1 MDQDRQDPPSL
12 ENAASLGEALR
23 SARLTSGLSMAQL
36 STTTRVHPRYLT
48 ALEQGEFAVLP
59 SRIFSIGYVRAYAA
73 ALGLDELTAVERF
86 KQEFP
91 EKAVG
96 LQAPTGTSVLQ
107 MRRSSSKIL
116 AVVAGLFL
124 VVVGWNVYQRIT
136 RIEPPHPSDL
146 ASVPKDWSRE
156 ADLAARTNFTLGTAD
171 DAPPDQT
178 TPALYITPGLEEA
191 LTGLPAGD
199 SQALNLPSAPVQ
211 KAFNPRGAIY
221 GAPATTA
228 KVILQ
233 ARRPASLVI
242 RQGDGRIHFARQL
255 AAGEAWRA
263 PLDLSATIDVSA
275 PDAFDVYMNGEHNGS
290 LSGTLTSLGSL
301 NNQAQSQARQ
311 SEARIA
317 AAAENQAR
325 ARTVEAARQ
334 AQQALSAPV
343 AYPLPSPAAT
353 APAPSV
359 TTTPSLAQT
368 PPQAPIP

>member
-1 MDQDRQDPPSL
+1 MDQDRHDMPSL
-12 ENAASLGEALR
+12 EDAATLGEALR
-23 SARLTSGLSMAQL
+23 AARLVSGLSMAQL
-36 STTTRVHPRYLT
+36 STATRVHPRYLT

-86 KQEFP
+86 KREFP

-107 MRRSSSKIL
+107 LRRSSPKIL
-116 AVVAGLFL
+116 GVVGALLL
-124 VVVGWNVYQRIT
+124 VVVGWNIYQRIT

-146 ASVPKDWSRE
+146 AAIPKDWTRE
-156 ADLAARTNFTLGTAD
+156 ADLAARTPVALGAPK

-199 SQALNLPSAPVQ
+199 AQILTTPSAPVQ

-221 GAPATTA
+221 GAPATSA
-228 KVILQ
+228 RVILQ
-233 ARRPASLVI
+233 ARRPASLVV

-263 PLDLSATIDVSA
+263 PPDLAATIDVSA
-275 PDAFDVYMNGEHNGS
+275 PDAFDLYLNGEHSGA
-290 LSGTLTSLGSL
+290 LSTNQTGLGSL
-301 NNQAQSQARQ
+301 NNRALTEARQ
-311 SEARIA
+311 SEARVT
-317 AAAENQAR
+317 AAAENLTR
-325 ARTVEAARQ
+325 ARTVQAARQ
-334 AQQALSAPV
+334 AQQHHSGPTPYEAPPSPPAAAPV
-343 AYPLPSPAAT
+343 
-353 APAPSV
+353 
-359 TTTPSLAQT
+359 QE
-368 PPQAPIP
+368 

>member
-1 MDQDRQDPPSL
+1 MDQDRHEPPSL
-12 ENAASLGEALR
+12 EDAATLGEALR
-23 SARLTSGLSMAQL
+23 GARLVSGLSMAQL
-36 STTTRVHPRYLT
+36 STATRVHPRYLT

-96 LQAPTGTSVLQ
+96 LQAPTGTAVQQ
-107 MRRSSSKIL
+107 MRRSSPKIL
-116 AVVAGLFL
+116 AVVAGLLL
-124 VVVGWNVYQRIT
+124 VVIGWNIYQRVT

-146 ASVPKDWSRE
+146 AATPKDWSRE
-156 ADLAARTNFTLGTAD
+156 ADLAARTALSLGAPK

-178 TPALYITPGLEEA
+178 TPALYVTPGLEEA
-191 LTGLPAGD
+191 LTGLPAGSD
-199 SQALNLPSAPVQ
+199 HALNTPTAPVQ

-221 GAPATTA
+221 GAPATQGQ
-228 KVILQ
+228 VILQ

-263 PLDLSATIDVSA
+263 PPGLVATIDVSA
-275 PDAFDVYMNGEHNGS
+275 PDAFDIYMNGEHNGA
-290 LSGTLTSLGSL
+290 LSGNQTSLGSL

-311 SEARIA
+311 AEARIA
-317 AAAENQAR
+317 AATESATRAR
-325 ARTVEAARQ
+325 AAEAARQ
-334 AQQALSAPV
+334 AQL
-343 AYPLPSPAAT
+343 
-353 APAPSV
+353 APAPVV
-359 TTTPSLAQT
+359 TTPLPTPAMAAQT
-368 PPQAPIP
+368 PPQASSLATPQ